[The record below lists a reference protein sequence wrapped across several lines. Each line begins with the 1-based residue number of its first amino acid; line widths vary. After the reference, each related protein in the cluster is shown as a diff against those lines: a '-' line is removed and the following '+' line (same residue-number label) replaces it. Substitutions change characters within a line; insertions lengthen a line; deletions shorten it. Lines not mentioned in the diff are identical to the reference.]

1 MSKDEYERLILEK
14 HKEKLYFDSQI
25 CKEARLKDIDEEK
38 VKWFL
43 KEARHERNLNIPVNT
58 PTNEVLMRLNALKN
72 GKPTNASILLFAK
85 EPQKFFF
92 QAEVRC
98 VRFKGNEAVKPF
110 IDMKV
115 ISENI
120 IDQVN
125 KTLNF
130 VLEHIPKAVW
140 LDGKPQREE
149 RYKYPPDAIRE
160 AIVNAVCHRNYEE
173 KGNVQI
179 RVFDDYLEVWSPG
192 ELPSPLTP
200 KDLRKTHK
208 SIPRNPL
215 IARQFFWI
223 RFIEEVGT
231 GTNDMIKYCK
241 EWEIPEPEFKHITG
255 DFVVTFI
262 GKITEEYLR
271 SLGLNERQIKV
282 IKYLREHSKIDRK
295 TCCDICGI
303 EKTVAYEELSY
314 MVKKKI
320 IKMVGKGRGTHYSL
334 RI

>member
-1 MSKDEYERLILEK
+1 MHKLIPDTVSSL
-14 HKEKLYFDSQI
+14 FG
-25 CKEARLKDIDEEK
+25 
-38 VKWFL
+38 
-43 KEARHERNLNIPVNT
+43 RN
-58 PTNEVLMRLNALKN
+58 
-72 GKPTNASILLFAK
+72 
-85 EPQKFFF
+85 PQKFFL
-92 QAEVRC
+92 QAETRC
-98 VRFKGNEAVKPF
+98 ARFKGNKPLEF

-125 KTLNF
+125 KSLNF

-140 LDGKPQREE
+140 LDEKPQRVE

-160 AIVNAVCHRNYEE
+160 AIVNAICHRNYEE

-192 ELPSPLTP
+192 ELPSSLTP
-200 KDLRKTHK
+200 KDLKKTHK

-223 RFIEEVGT
+223 KFIEEVGT
-231 GTNDMIKYCK
+231 GTNDMIRCCK

-255 DFVVTFI
+255 DFVVTFS

-314 MVKKKI
+314 MVKEKI
-320 IKMVGKGRGTHYSL
+320 IKMVGKGRGTHYVL